1 MAAPPSA
8 ATAVALGET
17 GLSDARAAQSGRKL
31 TGRFLHITGRLV
43 GLLLSALRATS
54 ADDMV

>member
-17 GLSDARAAQSGRKL
+17 GSDGRAAQSGRKL
-31 TGRFLHITGRLV
+31 TGRFLHITG
-43 GLLLSALRATS
+43 GLWDFIGARSAA
-54 ADDMV
+54 